1 LSSFKGSL
9 VKTTQIYGQATYLLS
24 LIIKE
29 FRLFERFALNLYDK
43 MKAFYGNLKLGIL
56 GGGQLGRMLI
66 QQAINYNVNIKVL
79 DPDREAP
86 CRKLCD
92 EFVVGSLGD
101 YETVYSFGKKVDLL
115 TIEIEKV
122 NVDALEQLER
132 EGVIVYPQPRIIRL
146 IQDKGLQKQFF
157 KENDI
162 PTASFM
168 VINHPKQLK
177 EGAFPYPY
185 IQKLR
190 RDGYDGKGVYK
201 VADET
206 YLANAFTEP
215 SLIEQLIDFE
225 KEIAVIVARNEKG
238 NISTFPV
245 VEMEFNPQ
253 ANLVEFLIS
262 PSTLSFEIQ
271 QEAEKIA
278 KKIAESLKIVGLLAV
293 EMFLTKDGKI
303 LVNEVAPRPHN
314 SGHQTIEGNIVSQF
328 EQHLRAIFNQPLG
341 DTTGIN
347 NAIMVNLLGEQGY
360 EGPAV
365 YKGMEQVLKC
375 SGVYVHLYGKAL
387 TKPFRK
393 MGHVTIVDAD
403 REKAIEKA
411 KYVQDTLKVIA

>member
-1 LSSFKGSL
+1 
-9 VKTTQIYGQATYLLS
+9 
-24 LIIKE
+24 
-29 FRLFERFALNLYDK
+29 
-43 MKAFYGNLKLGIL
+43 MKAFYGDLRLGIL

-92 EFVVGSLGD
+92 EFTVGSLGD
-101 YETVYSFGKKVDLL
+101 YETVYNFGKTVDML

-122 NVDALEQLER
+122 NIDALEQLEK
-132 EGVIVYPQPRIIRL
+132 EGVLVYPQPRVIRL

-162 PTASFM
+162 PTSSFQIIASAAELEHSYFD
-168 VINHPKQLK
+168 
-177 EGAFPYPY
+177 FPY

-201 VADET
+201 VKDAS
-206 YLANAFTEP
+206 YLANAFKEP
-215 SLIEQLIDFE
+215 SLIEEWVDFE
-225 KEIAVIVARNEKG
+225 KEIAVIVARNDDGEVK
-238 NISTFPV
+238 TFPV

-262 PSTLSFEIQ
+262 PSTLSAEIQ
-271 QEAEKIA
+271 AKAEEIA
-278 KKIAESLKIVGLLAV
+278 KKVAESLKIVGLLAV
-293 EMFLTKDGKI
+293 EMFLDKQGNI

-314 SGHQTIEGNIVSQF
+314 SGHQTIEGNTVSQF

-341 DTTGIN
+341 DTRTLN
-347 NAIMVNLLGEQGY
+347 NAIMINLLGEAGY
-360 EGPAV
+360 EGPAL
-365 YKGMEQVLKC
+365 YEGMEEVLKHA
-375 SGVYVHLYGKAL
+375 GVYIHLYGKAL

-393 MGHVTIVDAD
+393 MGHVTIVDND
-403 REKAIEKA
+403 REKAITTA
-411 KYVQDTLKVIA
+411 RFVQQTLKVISH

>member
-1 LSSFKGSL
+1 
-9 VKTTQIYGQATYLLS
+9 
-24 LIIKE
+24 
-29 FRLFERFALNLYDK
+29 
-43 MKAFYGNLKLGIL
+43 MKAFYGDLRLGIL

-66 QQAINYNVNIKVL
+66 QQAINYNVTVKVL

-92 EFVVGSLGD
+92 EFVVGSLSD
-101 YETVYSFGKKVDLL
+101 YETVYNFGKKVDLL

-132 EGVIVYPQPRIIRL
+132 EGVVVYPQPRVIRL

-157 KENDI
+157 KENEI
-162 PTASFM
+162 PTAEFQIISSA
-168 VINHPKQLK
+168 K
-177 EGAFPYPY
+177 ELQESTMPFPY

-201 VADET
+201 VVDES
-206 YLANAFTEP
+206 YLAKAFTEP
-215 SLIEQLIDFE
+215 SLIERWVNFE

-238 NISTFPV
+238 DIETFPM
-245 VEMEFNPQ
+245 VEMEFNPE

-271 QEAEKIA
+271 QEAANIA
-278 KKIAESLKIVGLLAV
+278 KKIAESLRIVGLLAV
-293 EMFLTKDGKI
+293 EMFLDKNGKI
-303 LVNEVAPRPHN
+303 LVNELAPRPHN
-314 SGHQTIEGNIVSQF
+314 SGHQTIEGNVVSQF

-341 DTTGIN
+341 NTDSLS
-347 NAIMVNLLGEQGY
+347 NAIMINVLGEQGH

-365 YKGMEQVLKC
+365 YQGIEKVLNC
-375 SGVYVHLYGKAL
+375 PGVYIHLYGKAL

-393 MGHVTIVDAD
+393 MGHVTIVDVD

-411 KYVQDTLKVIA
+411 RYVQNTLKVIS

>member
-1 LSSFKGSL
+1 M
-9 VKTTQIYGQATYLLS
+9 KT
-24 LIIKE
+24 
-29 FRLFERFALNLYDK
+29 
-43 MKAFYGNLKLGIL
+43 FYGDLKLGIL

-66 QQAINYNVNIKVL
+66 QQAINYNVTVKVL

-101 YETVYSFGKKVDLL
+101 YETVYNFGKKVDLL

-122 NVDALEQLER
+122 NVEALEQLEK
-132 EGVIVYPQPRIIRL
+132 EGVLVYPQPRIIRL

-162 PTASFM
+162 PTADFQ
-168 VINHPKQLK
+168 VISSAEQLK
-177 EGAFPYPY
+177 QSHIPFPY

-201 VADET
+201 VVNES

-215 SLIEQLIDFE
+215 SLIERWIDFE
-225 KEIAVIVARNEKG
+225 KEIAVIVARNESGEIKA
-238 NISTFPV
+238 FPM

-253 ANLVEFLIS
+253 ANLVEFLIA
-262 PSTLSFEIQ
+262 PSTLPFEIH
-271 QEAEKIA
+271 QEAENIA
-278 KKIAESLKIVGLLAV
+278 KRVAETLKIVGLLAV
-293 EMFLTKDGKI
+293 EMFLDKHGRI
-303 LVNEVAPRPHN
+303 LVNELAPRPHN
-314 SGHQTIEGNIVSQF
+314 SGHQTIEGNVVSQF
-328 EQHLRAIFNQPLG
+328 EQHLRAIFDQPLG
-341 DTTGIN
+341 DTACLN
-347 NAIMVNLLGEQGY
+347 NAIMVNILGEAGY

-365 YKGMEQVLKC
+365 YQGIEKILKRE
-375 SGVYVHLYGKAL
+375 GVYVHLYGKAL

-393 MGHVTIVDAD
+393 MGHVTIVDSD

-411 KYVQDTLKVIA
+411 RFVQETLKVIA

>member
-1 LSSFKGSL
+1 
-9 VKTTQIYGQATYLLS
+9 
-24 LIIKE
+24 
-29 FRLFERFALNLYDK
+29 
-43 MKAFYGNLKLGIL
+43 MKAFYGDLRLGIL

-66 QQAINYNVNIKVL
+66 QQAINYNVTVKVL

-92 EFVVGSLGD
+92 EFTVGSLSD
-101 YETVYSFGKKVDLL
+101 YETVYKFGKKVDLL

-122 NVDALEQLER
+122 NVDALEQLEK
-132 EGVIVYPQPRIIRL
+132 EGVQVYPQARIIRL

-162 PTASFM
+162 PTAEFQ
-168 VINHPKQLK
+168 VISSAEQLK
-177 EGAFPYPY
+177 NSRIPFPY

-206 YLANAFTEP
+206 YLAKAFTEP
-215 SLIEQLIDFE
+215 SLIERWVDFE
-225 KEIAVIVARNEKG
+225 KEIAVIVARNENGETKA
-238 NISTFPV
+238 FPM
-245 VEMEFNPQ
+245 VEMEFNPE
-253 ANLVEFLIS
+253 ANLVEFLIA
-262 PSTLSFEIQ
+262 PSTLPFEVHE
-271 QEAEKIA
+271 EAERIA
-278 KKIAESLKIVGLLAV
+278 KRIANCLNIVGLLAV
-293 EMFLTKDGKI
+293 EMFLDKNGKI
-303 LVNEVAPRPHN
+303 LVNELAPRPHN
-314 SGHQTIEGNIVSQF
+314 SGHQTIEGNVVSQF

-341 DTTGIN
+341 DTACLN
-347 NAIMVNLLGEQGY
+347 NAIMINVLGEAGY

-365 YKGMEQVLKC
+365 YQGIEDVLKC
-375 SGVYVHLYGKAL
+375 TGVYIHLYGKAL

-411 KYVQDTLKVIA
+411 RFVQKTLKVIS

>member
-1 LSSFKGSL
+1 
-9 VKTTQIYGQATYLLS
+9 
-24 LIIKE
+24 
-29 FRLFERFALNLYDK
+29 
-43 MKAFYGNLKLGIL
+43 MKAFYGDLKLGIL

-66 QQAINYNVNIKVL
+66 QQAINYNVLVKVL

-101 YETVYSFGKKVDLL
+101 YETVYNFGKKVDML

-122 NVDALEQLER
+122 NVDALEQLEA
-132 EGVIVYPQPRIIRL
+132 EGVLVYPQPRVIRL

-157 KENDI
+157 KENGI
-162 PTASFM
+162 PTAKFQIIASPEELAQSRIPF
-168 VINHPKQLK
+168 
-177 EGAFPYPY
+177 PY

-190 RDGYDGKGVYK
+190 RDGYDGRGVYK
-201 VADET
+201 VLDET
-206 YLANAFTEP
+206 YLPKAFTEP
-215 SLIEQLIDFE
+215 SLVEELIDFE
-225 KEIAVIVARNEKG
+225 KEIGVIVARNANGEV
-238 NISTFPV
+238 STFPL

-262 PSTLSFEIQ
+262 PSTLPFEVHE
-271 QEAEKIA
+271 EAQRIA
-278 KKIAESLKIVGLLAV
+278 KKIAEDLKIVGLLAV
-293 EMFLTKDGKI
+293 EMFLTKDGQI
-303 LVNEVAPRPHN
+303 LVNELAPRPHN
-314 SGHQTIEGNIVSQF
+314 SGHQTIEGNVVSQF

-341 DTTGIN
+341 DTACLN
-347 NAIMVNLLGEQGY
+347 NAIMVNILGEAGY

-365 YKGMEQVLKC
+365 YQGIEKILKC
-375 SGVYVHLYGKAL
+375 PGVYVHLYGKAL

-411 KYVQDTLKVIA
+411 RFVQETLRVVS

>member
-1 LSSFKGSL
+1 
-9 VKTTQIYGQATYLLS
+9 
-24 LIIKE
+24 
-29 FRLFERFALNLYDK
+29 
-43 MKAFYGNLKLGIL
+43 MKAFYGDLKLGIL

-92 EFVVGSLGD
+92 EFTVGSLGD
-101 YETVYSFGKKVDLL
+101 YETVYKFGKTVDML

-122 NVDALEQLER
+122 NVDALDQLES
-132 EGVIVYPQPRIIRL
+132 EGVLVYPQSRIIRL

-162 PTASFM
+162 PTTPFQ
-168 VINHPKQLK
+168 VISSPEELRESHIP
-177 EGAFPYPY
+177 FPY

-201 VADET
+201 VIDES
-206 YLANAFTEP
+206 YLDNAFKEP
-215 SLIEQLIDFE
+215 SLIEEWVDFE
-225 KEIAVIVARNEKG
+225 KEIAVIVARNDDG
-238 NISTFPV
+238 DISTFPV
-245 VEMEFNPQ
+245 VEMEFNPK

-262 PSTLSFEIQ
+262 PSTLHFDIQ
-271 QEAEKIA
+271 VRAEAIA

-293 EMFLTKDGKI
+293 EMFLDKQGNI

-314 SGHQTIEGNIVSQF
+314 SGHQTIEGNTVSQF

-341 DTTGIN
+341 DTKN
-347 NAIMVNLLGEQGY
+347 LNHAIMVNLLGEDGY
-360 EGPAV
+360 EGPAQYQGLEEV
-365 YKGMEQVLKC
+365 MKHA
-375 SGVYVHLYGKAL
+375 GVYVHLYGKLL
-387 TKPFRK
+387 TKPLRK

-403 REKAIEKA
+403 REKAIETA
-411 KYVQDTLKVIA
+411 KFVQATLKVVS